1 MLENLNYIQRVELL
15 VILAI
20 LIVAGYLFY
29 SLDLFKKGK

>member
-1 MLENLNYIQRVELL
+1 MFGNLNYIQKVELI

-20 LIVAGYLFY
+20 LVVAGYLFY